1 VHSVPGISEKIWR
14 KLNSWGNK
22 HISFGGRLVLIN
34 SVLNSIRIVFMSF
47 MKMPS
52 QVKKKVIRIQ
62 RDFLWGEVNGRKKL
76 SCVKWEVVC
85 KAK

>member
-1 VHSVPGISEKIWR
+1 
-14 KLNSWGNK
+14 
-22 HISFGGRLVLIN
+22 
-34 SVLNSIRIVFMSF
+34 

-76 SCVKWEVVC
+76 SWVKWEVVC